1 MLLILSM
8 QCCLNESR
16 CCLRVT
22 IDCKA
27 QQQHSDGR
35 YMRPVLR
42 QAPSKHQVL
51 THSVLGVPM
60 HKIVCRTKRI
70 GGGFGG
76 KETRS
81 AFIQASIRSQIL
93 LIDWCLT
100 ACFATGY
107 QRA

>member
-1 MLLILSM
+1 
-8 QCCLNESR
+8 
-16 CCLRVT
+16 
-22 IDCKA
+22 
-27 QQQHSDGR
+27 
-35 YMRPVLR
+35 MRPVAL

-81 AFIQASIRSQIL
+81 AFIQARIRSQML
-93 LIDWCLT
+93 SNDWFPT
-100 ACFATGY
+100 SCFATGC
-107 QRA
+107 QHA